1 MSDHRDALT
10 ELFAS
15 LIAQKASAEVVIAA
29 LVSEA
34 ALLFPE
40 LERHHLETIV
50 MGVLE
55 EARERSGG
63 RRARTNVI
71 RFISSQHHTEL
82 FRSKM
87 NSMNDR
93 TRLKATRLAQRP

>member
-15 LIAQKASAEVVIAA
+15 LIAQEASAEVVLAA

-63 RRARTNVI
+63 RRARTNVL
-71 RFISSQHHTEL
+71 RFSPNQPPTST
-82 FRSKM
+82 
-87 NSMNDR
+87 D
-93 TRLKATRLAQRP
+93 